1 MKSTIKVIEQKN
13 NNEDEIR
20 RVLFCLSE
28 IKRNFFQ
35 EYGFLLDIE
44 NDFKCKEVSVK
55 LTKEI
60 ASYVKNEFNW
70 AKFDEQEYFDNWIK
84 TDITEYRE
92 NFSSLINYKIK
103 INETVLDKFRSS
115 IQVLC
120 DFVSNLNQIKTTE
133 IIIGFSKIGTISYFN
148 TSSYKDKTYI
158 ILQEDADFG
167 ELIYCFLSSTLKI
180 HSDKMPW
187 EDAQKIISYLFDT
200 PLIKELTGNHD
211 IVYKDL
217 KSAEPKPEIISKSDE
232 NYRYIGF
239 PKKDLFSIKGNNI
252 YLDNFGKVDFLSESE
267 YKLLKLLIDN
277 KGEVTSFDDISL
289 LLWNDEFFSLQAISK
304 IVERIRKKFYLENIH
319 RNPILTVRGKGYVYM
334 G

>member
-1 MKSTIKVIEQKN
+1 MKSTINIIEQKN
-13 NNEDEIR
+13 NSEDEIR

-28 IKRNFFQ
+28 IKRNFFL

-44 NDFKCKEVSVK
+44 NNFKCKGVSVK

-60 ASYVKNEFNW
+60 ASYVKSEFDW

-84 TDITEYRE
+84 TDITRYKES
-92 NFSSLINYKIK
+92 FTPLINYKIK
-103 INETVLDKFRSS
+103 TNPELVNKFKSN
-115 IQVLC
+115 ITNLYN
-120 DFVSNLNQIKTTE
+120 FVSNLKKIPTTE

-148 TSSYKDKTYI
+148 TSSYKDKIYI
-158 ILQEDADFG
+158 ILREDADFG
-167 ELIYCFLSSTLKI
+167 ELIYCFLSATLKI

-187 EDAQKIISYLFDT
+187 EDAQKIMGYLFDT
-200 PLIKELTGNHD
+200 PLIKELTGDHN
-211 IVYKDL
+211 IVYKNL
-217 KSAEPKPEIISKSDE
+217 KSTEPKPKTVKQSDE

-239 PKKDLFSIKGNNI
+239 PKKDLFLIKNNDI
-252 YLDNFGKVDFLSESE
+252 YLDNYGKIDFLSESE
-267 YKLLKLLIDN
+267 YKLLKLLIDK